1 MLCDEL
7 YKEKSKAQLSK
18 GDGGDA
24 SGLLADSEESN
35 EAERLAKMMIE
46 RIDKALES

>member
-7 YKEKSKAQLSK
+7 YKEKSKAQLTK
-18 GDGGDA
+18 TDGTESA
-24 SGLLADSEESN
+24 SVPVDSEESK
-35 EAERLAKMMIE
+35 EAERLAKMMID